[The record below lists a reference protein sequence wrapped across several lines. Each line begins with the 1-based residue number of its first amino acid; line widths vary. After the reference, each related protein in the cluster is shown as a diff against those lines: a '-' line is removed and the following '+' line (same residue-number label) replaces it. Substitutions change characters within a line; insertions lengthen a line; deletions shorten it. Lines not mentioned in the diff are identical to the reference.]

1 MTDKP
6 AASKSLPAFSL
17 TDVSVLV
24 GAPML
29 AGFAWFVP
37 ERYWPGIA
45 RALGPLAVSGLTP
58 DPRATEG
65 LIRRALAARQ
75 PAVSARDILRNMA
88 SEGILTFLQVLRS
101 YRWDRW
107 TPAVRIAHVERVS
120 EALQAGRGV
129 ILWVVH
135 AFHGRLAAK
144 VAFRLAGL
152 SVSHLS
158 SPIHGFSS
166 TRFGVRYLNRL
177 QTAAEDRHLAE
188 RILLPLEGQ
197 NAALNIVVR
206 RLRANRIVSV
216 TALRGAARTVGVPF
230 LDGRL
235 LLAPGAPALAHMT
248 GATVLPVFA
257 FRGETGVVEV
267 TVEPPIEIAA
277 DTPRDEAV
285 ARAVRHYAAVLEP
298 YVLRYPGQWLGWPE
312 L

>member
-1 MTDKP
+1 
-6 AASKSLPAFSL
+6 
-17 TDVSVLV
+17 
-24 GAPML
+24 ML
-29 AGFAWFVP
+29 IGLGWLVP

-45 RALGPLAVSGLTP
+45 RALSPLAVSGLTP

-65 LIRRALAARQ
+65 LIRRTLGARQ

-107 TPAVRIAHVERVS
+107 TPAVRIAHAERVT

-129 ILWVVH
+129 ILWVAH
-135 AFHGRLAAK
+135 GFHGRLGAK
-144 VAFRLAGL
+144 VAFRQAGL

-158 SPIHGFSS
+158 RPTHGFSS

-177 QTAAEDRHLAE
+177 QTAVEDRHLAE

-197 NAALNIVVR
+197 NAALNVVVR

-216 TALRGAARTVGVPF
+216 TALRGEARTVEAPF

-277 DTPRDEAV
+277 DAPRDEAV
-285 ARAVRHYAAVLEP
+285 VRAVRHYAAVLEP